1 MLQKVKRWDP
11 SWLTLHVRVVALRD
25 PSKLATT
32 EPLGGSMKS
41 TAPKQPERSYDI
53 YTTSYNYALIIMN
66 LCHIIMII
74 QLANRYSYASFNS
87 RSIEIY

>member
-25 PSKLATT
+25 PSNLATT

-41 TAPKQPERSYDI
+41 TAPKQPGRSHDN
-53 YTTSYNYALIIMN
+53 NYLN
-66 LCHIIMII
+66 HII
-74 QLANRYSYASFNS
+74 QLCSNNHEFSL
-87 RSIEIY
+87 IIII